1 MTQHIDNNSKVAV
14 AIGAGRGIG
23 KAIAKEFAK
32 NGYCIM
38 INDFEKEE
46 KLKNTAEEISIIAGN
61 NHNSKVAYIIGD
73 VSQEQ
78 TCINL
83 MEQTINIFGRIDVLI
98 NNASIAEKTAV
109 RETNH
114 TSRSSSSSPTNLD
127 TSQYK
132 QASSYFTL
140 EEYEIADTS
149 LKGLYLCIREA
160 AKRMIIQSLKEE
172 EEMEEMGRR
181 NNIPAYSIIN
191 ISSSYDS
198 IPKSEADAYTF
209 SMSGVDPY
217 FLKSRSKGSNQNCCI
232 PTSSKWNKGQR
243 NSTRSY
249 SH

>member
-1 MTQHIDNNSKVAV
+1 MTQYINNDNSKVV
-14 AIGAGRGIG
+14 VVIGAGRGIG

-32 NGYCIM
+32 NGYCVM

-46 KLKNTAEEISIIAGN
+46 KLKNTAEEISKIIADN
-61 NHNSKVAYIIGD
+61 NQNSKVAYIIGD

-109 RETNH
+109 RETNR
-114 TSRSSSSSPTNLD
+114 TSRSSSSSSSSSSPTNLD

-132 QASSYFTL
+132 QTSSYFTL

-160 AKRMIIQSLKEE
+160 AKRMIIQSIKEE
-172 EEMEEMGRR
+172 EEEVMKERKMGRR

-209 SMSGVDPY
+209 QC
-217 FLKSRSKGSNQNCCI
+217 RA
-232 PTSSKWNKGQR
+232 
-243 NSTRSY
+243 
-249 SH
+249 

>member
-1 MTQHIDNNSKVAV
+1 VTQYINNNNSKVV
-14 AIGAGRGIG
+14 VVIGAGRGIG

-32 NGYCIM
+32 NGYCVM

-46 KLKNTAEEISIIAGN
+46 KLKNTAEEISKIIADN

-114 TSRSSSSSPTNLD
+114 TSRSSSSSSPTNLD

-132 QASSYFTL
+132 QTYSYFTL

-160 AKRMIIQSLKEE
+160 AKRMIIQSIKKEE
-172 EEMEEMGRR
+172 EEEEMKETKMGRR
-181 NNIPAYSIIN
+181 NKTPAYSIIN

-209 SMSGVDPY
+209 SMSGVDP
-217 FLKSRSKGSNQNCCI
+217 F
-232 PTSSKWNKGQR
+232 TSSRAEVKALPKLLHSN
-243 NSTRSY
+243 
-249 SH
+249 